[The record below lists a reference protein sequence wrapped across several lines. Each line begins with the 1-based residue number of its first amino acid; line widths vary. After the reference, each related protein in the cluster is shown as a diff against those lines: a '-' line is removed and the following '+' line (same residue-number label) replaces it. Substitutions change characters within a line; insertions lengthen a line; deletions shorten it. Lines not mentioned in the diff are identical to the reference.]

1 MASTQSARIT
11 ELYERWATDLARPE
25 QVEDRETDD
34 SWGDLTTEPRGVD
47 YVETEAG
54 GGPAMWAAPKGV
66 PANRVILALHGG
78 GFVGGS
84 MYTHRK
90 LFGHVAKQ
98 AGARALVLG
107 LPHTPRHRYPA
118 QLDVAFAAY
127 RELLDRGARVALLGD
142 SSGGGLAVATMLR
155 ARDGGL
161 PVAVGMALI
170 SPWVDLE
177 ATGDAYDAG
186 HDPYFTRELVHSLA
200 AMYTSDLGDPL
211 ANPARADLTG
221 LPPAYVQVGAWEAL
235 LDDSRLLAAKL
246 DDAELDE
253 FPEMLHTFQIGAGR
267 VPEAT
272 DAVARLAS
280 WLRPRLEVAR

>member
-1 MASTQSARIT
+1 MASSQSARIT
-11 ELYERWATDLARPE
+11 EMYVRWAGTLAHPE

-47 YVETEAG
+47 YVETSAG
-54 GGPAMWAAPKGV
+54 GGPAMWLAPKGA
-66 PANRVILALHGG
+66 PDDRVILALHGG

-90 LFGHVAKQ
+90 LYGHVAKQ
-98 AGARALVLG
+98 AGVRALVLG
-107 LPHTPRHRYPA
+107 LPHTPERPYPA
-118 QLDVAFAAY
+118 QLDVAMAAY
-127 RELLDRGARVALLGD
+127 RELLDRGATVALLGD

-155 ARDGGL
+155 AREEGL
-161 PVAVGMALI
+161 AMAAGLALV
-170 SPWVDLE
+170 SPWIDLE
-177 ATGDAYDAG
+177 ATGDSYDGG
-186 HDPYFTRELVHSLA
+186 HDPYFTRELVRSLA

-211 ANPARADLTG
+211 ANPVRADLTG
-221 LPPAYVQVGAWEAL
+221 LPPAYIQVGGWEAG

-246 DDAELDE
+246 DDAELDV

-272 DAVARLAS
+272 DAVARLGR
-280 WLRPRLEVAR
+280 WLQRRLAPR